1 MQNKL
6 ELKENGKKVV
16 YNILL
21 TVDTKDNKYIL
32 YTKNEKNDVDEI
44 IVYAGI
50 LHESGS
56 DVEITPVLDDEVLE
70 YLDSVLIQVQ
80 NNAKKEVEE

>member
-21 TVDTKDNKYIL
+21 TVDAKDNKYIL

-50 LHESGS
+50 LNTVGS
-56 DVEITPVLDDEVLE
+56 DVEISPVLDDDVLE
-70 YLDSVLIQVQ
+70 YLDSVLIHVQ
-80 NNAKKEVEE
+80 NDAKKEVEE

>member
-16 YNILL
+16 YDILL
-21 TVDTKDNKYIL
+21 TIEAKDNKYIL
-32 YTKNEKNDVDEI
+32 YTKNEKNDIDEI

-50 LHESGS
+50 LHEH
-56 DVEITPVLDDEVLE
+56 DKEIEITPVLDDDILE
-70 YLDSVLIQVQ
+70 YLDSILIQVQ
-80 NNAKKEVEE
+80 NNAKKEEE

>member
-21 TVDTKDNKYIL
+21 TVEAKDDKYIL
-32 YTKNEKNDVDEI
+32 YTKNERNDVDEI

-50 LHESGS
+50 LHEVGN
-56 DVEITPVLDDEVLE
+56 DIEITPVLDDDVLE
-70 YLDSVLIQVQ
+70 YLDSVLIHVQ
-80 NNAKKEVEE
+80 NSAKKEVEE

>member
-16 YNILL
+16 YSILL
-21 TVDTKDNKYIL
+21 TIEAKDNKYIL

-50 LHESGS
+50 LHENGEE
-56 DVEITPVLDDEVLE
+56 VEISPVLEDDVLE
-70 YLDSVLIQVQ
+70 YLDSILIQVQ
-80 NNAKKEVEE
+80 NNYKKEVEE